1 MNHSPLQQAIPSSTG
16 CSVSLRRGPSAGGMI
31 LPIAL
36 ALSISALAQAPG
48 LKFRGNLPT
57 PPPTPPAN
65 PGAPAAVELPE
76 PAPVLPGSKIVVPR
90 KITPAATLPTK
101 PATNPPAA
109 TTPPATTPEV
119 PATPPTRPDNLEK
132 PQLPS
137 PEIAPNEKPV
147 EVEPMDETD
156 EPRRSPR
163 RKRSRSHDDD
173 GKSVQPPDMPGH
185 DVPQIESANLFP
197 SAKQQLET
205 AAAETH
211 KGWDLILH
219 GGLRATYDS
228 NIYIQERNEESDL
241 IFTMSPGIAVGWGEF
256 RGALLRSGEIR
267 DRLDLTEAERAQ
279 NYFFLDYNPSYH
291 LYTNNSSESSFEHDV
306 RAGGRYTF
314 TKLTLAANARFQ
326 TLNETDSDIGGRVEW
341 RAFDARV
348 GADYA
353 INDKT
358 TFEAAFDYN
367 RRDFEDGRNDITE
380 YRATGWIDRQFSPS
394 ANIALGYTHGWVD
407 VDSGANQDFD
417 QVQLRA
423 VWKATDKLSAR
434 VTGGVEWRGAD
445 NREDSTEAT
454 FAVGLVYNPFDATS
468 IFLNGFRRTAT
479 SASGF
484 NEVLTATGFDAR
496 IVQRLGDSYY
506 LTAAGGFQTADYDEN
521 LITGFSREDDYTW
534 GRLSLGWDVNKWLT
548 AVLAY
553 EYRDNDSNQVNRSY
567 QEHLFF
573 LQFSFLF

>member
-1 MNHSPLQQAIPSSTG
+1 
-16 CSVSLRRGPSAGGMI
+16 
-31 LPIAL
+31 
-36 ALSISALAQAPG
+36 
-48 LKFRGNLPT
+48 
-57 PPPTPPAN
+57 
-65 PGAPAAVELPE
+65 
-76 PAPVLPGSKIVVPR
+76 
-90 KITPAATLPTK
+90 
-101 PATNPPAA
+101 
-109 TTPPATTPEV
+109 
-119 PATPPTRPDNLEK
+119 
-132 PQLPS
+132 
-137 PEIAPNEKPV
+137 
-147 EVEPMDETD
+147 
-156 EPRRSPR
+156 
-163 RKRSRSHDDD
+163 
-173 GKSVQPPDMPGH
+173 MPGH

-205 AAAETH
+205 AAAETQ
-211 KGWDLILH
+211 KGWDLIIH
-219 GGLRATYDS
+219 GGLRATWDS
-228 NIYIQERNEESDL
+228 NIYIQELNEESDF
-241 IFTMSPGIAVGWGEF
+241 IVTISPGIAVGWGEF
-256 RGALLRSGEIR
+256 RNELFRSGEIH
-267 DRLDLTEAERAQ
+267 DRLDLTEAERSQ

-291 LYTNNSSESSFEHDV
+291 LYTNNSNESSFEHDV

-326 TLNETDSDIGGRVEW
+326 TVNETDSDIGGRVEW
-341 RAFDARV
+341 RAFQARV
-348 GADYA
+348 GADYV

-358 TFEAAFDYN
+358 TFEAAFDYS

-380 YRATGWIDRQFSPS
+380 YRATGWIDRQISPS
-394 ANIALGYTHGWVD
+394 TNIALGYTHGWVD

-423 VWKATDKLSAR
+423 VWKATEKLSAR

-445 NREDSTEAT
+445 NREDSTDAT

-496 IVQRLGDSYY
+496 IVQRLGDKYY
-506 LTAAGGFQTADYDEN
+506 LTGAGGFQTADYDEN

-553 EYRDNDSNQVNRSY
+553 EYRDNNSNQVNRSY